1 MNSPYVLQV
10 KAYEGDGLSFIT
22 PSRHQ
27 TTNVKLDGKDYPH
40 QRPGSF
46 SSVRR
51 VDEHTLEMT
60 DKVDGKVVDTQE
72 IKVSPDGKRLTMT
85 VHAPGRDKPNV
96 MVFDR
101 E

>member
-1 MNSPYVLQV
+1 
-10 KAYEGDGLSFIT
+10 
-22 PSRHQ
+22 
-27 TTNVKLDGKDYPH
+27 VKLDGKDYPNE
-40 QRPGSF
+40 GSGSS

-60 DKVDGKVVDTQE
+60 DKRGGKVIDTRE